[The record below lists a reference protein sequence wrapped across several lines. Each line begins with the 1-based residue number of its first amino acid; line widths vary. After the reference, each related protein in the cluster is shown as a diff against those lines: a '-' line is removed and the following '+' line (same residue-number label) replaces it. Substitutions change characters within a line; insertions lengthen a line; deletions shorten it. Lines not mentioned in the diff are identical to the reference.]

1 MLWQLC
7 RNHDRVA
14 VVNFLLERFYRDG
27 FSCCRFIGVEPL
39 PPEHFSVVTFKES
52 P

>member
-27 FSCCRFIGVEPL
+27 FSCRRFIALEPL
-39 PPEHFSVVTFKES
+39 PLAYFSVFNFKES
-52 P
+52 S